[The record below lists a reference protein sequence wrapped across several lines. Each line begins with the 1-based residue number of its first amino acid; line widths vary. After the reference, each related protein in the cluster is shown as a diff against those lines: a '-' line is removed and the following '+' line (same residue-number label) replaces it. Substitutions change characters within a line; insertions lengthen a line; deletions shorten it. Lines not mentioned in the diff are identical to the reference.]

1 MTSVQSRTRETDTSA
16 PAPPAHHDAARA
28 LRTAP
33 PPVREEQMRMR
44 RLRVMKSRA
53 TGLLVL
59 MAVAFV
65 LLTRFGDDTGW
76 MGYVQA
82 AVAASLVGGI
92 ADWFAVT
99 AVFRHPLGLPIPHT
113 AVIVAR
119 KDKFGETL
127 GAFVQEN
134 FLSPDAMSAR
144 LREAHIAARLGDWL
158 ADRAH
163 AETVAGHVADVAVEL
178 ADTLRDEDVHNVVQE
193 QVQRGLET
201 VPLAPLAG
209 KALRAATEEGRHQ
222 ELLDAVLGGLGR
234 FLVENRESLRE
245 RFEAETPWWLP
256 SAIDHRIFDRL
267 LDGLCDFFSAINED
281 PNHEVRARLDDWTEQ
296 LVDRLESSPEYR
308 ARGEQ
313 LKRELLEHP
322 ELRKWSASMWSDLK
336 AALRSQA
343 ADPHSELRQRLADGI
358 VAAGRRLRED
368 PALSARVDD
377 VIEWGVRY
385 IGGHFHAEIAGLV
398 SGTLARWDAEETS
411 RKLELLLGPDLQ
423 FIRINGTVVGGLVG
437 LGIHFVANMMT

>member
-1 MTSVQSRTRETDTSA
+1 MTSVQSRTRETDTG
-16 PAPPAHHDAARA
+16 APPPPADKARPE
-28 LRTAP
+28 LRTSP

-44 RLRVMKSRA
+44 RLRAMKARA

-59 MAVAFV
+59 MAIAFV
-65 LLTRFGDDTGW
+65 LLTRFADDTGW

-113 AVIVAR
+113 AVIVER

-144 LREAHIAARLGDWL
+144 LREAHIAARLGDWF

-178 ADTLRDEDVHNVVQE
+178 ADTLRDEDVHNLVQE
-193 QVQRGLET
+193 QVRRGLET

-222 ELLDAVLGGLGR
+222 ELLDAVLRGLGR

-256 SAIDHRIFDRL
+256 NAIDHRIFDRL
-267 LDGLCDFFSAINED
+267 LDGLCDFFSAINDD
-281 PNHEVRARLDDWTEQ
+281 PDHEVRARLDDWTEQ
-296 LVDRLESSPEYR
+296 LVDRLEHSPEYR

-322 ELRKWSASMWSDLK
+322 ELRKWSASLWSDLK

-343 ADPHSELRQRLADGI
+343 ADPHSELRQRLTDGI

-368 PALSARVDD
+368 PALAARVDD

-385 IGGHFHAEIAGLV
+385 IGEHFHAEIAGLV

-437 LGIHFVANMMT
+437 LGIHFVANVMT

>member
-1 MTSVQSRTRETDTSA
+1 MTSAQTRTGATGGGLTS
-16 PAPPAHHDAARA
+16 PPSPPPRPP
-28 LRTAP
+28 LTFAP
-33 PPVREEQMRMR
+33 PPVREEERRAR
-44 RLRVMKSRA
+44 RLRAMKQRA
-53 TGLLVL
+53 TGLLVV

-65 LLTRFGDDTGW
+65 LLIRFGDDTGL

-113 AVIVAR
+113 AVIVER

-144 LREAHIAARLGDWL
+144 LREAHMATRLGDWL

-163 AETVAGHVADVAVEL
+163 AETVARHVADVAVEF
-178 ADTLRDEDVHNVVQE
+178 ADTLREDDVHGVLQE
-193 QVQRGLET
+193 QIRRALET
-201 VPLAPLAG
+201 VPVAPLAG

-222 ELLDAVLGGLGR
+222 ELLDAVLRGLGR
-234 FLVENRESLRE
+234 FLDENRESLRA
-245 RFEAETPWWLP
+245 RFEEESPWWVP
-256 SAIDHRIFDRL
+256 RTIDQRIFDRL
-267 LDGLCDFFSAINED
+267 VDGFCGFLAAINAD
-281 PNHEVRARLDDWTEQ
+281 PQHEVRVRLNEWTEE
-296 LVDRLESSPEYR
+296 LVDRLEHSPEYR

-322 ELRKWSASMWSDLK
+322 ELRKWSASLWSDVK
-336 AALRSQA
+336 ATLRSQA
-343 ADPHSELRQRLADGI
+343 ADPDSELRQRVADGI
-358 VAAGRRLRED
+358 VAAGHRLRDD

-377 VIEWGVRY
+377 VMEWGVRY
-385 IGGHFHAEIAGLV
+385 VGENFHADIAGLV

-437 LGIHFVANMMT
+437 LAIHFVGNVLR